1 MTEDETMV
9 RKYTAEDTDV
19 LVSVWKAATAVA
31 HPFLKQAFVA
41 QETENLRSLY
51 LPNAET
57 WVVEDNDTPVGFVA
71 LIGDEIGGLFLDP
84 ACHGKGLG
92 KALVDHAIALKGPM
106 WLEVF
111 EKNAIGRRFYDRYG
125 FVEIDRS
132 KHEATGEI
140 LIKVAFT
147 PR

>member
-1 MTEDETMV
+1 MIREYKT
-9 RKYTAEDTDV
+9 EDTDA
-19 LVSVWKAATAVA
+19 LVALWKAATSIA
-31 HPFLKQAFVA
+31 HPFLKTAFVA
-41 QETENLRSLY
+41 QETENLRNIY

-57 WVVEDNDTPVGFVA
+57 WVFEDNGIPIGFIA

-84 ACHGKGLG
+84 SRHGQGFG
-92 KALVDHAIALKGPM
+92 RAMVDHAIALKGPM

-125 FVEIDRS
+125 FVEINRS
-132 KHEATGEI
+132 MHEASGEI
-140 LIKVAFT
+140 ALKVAFT